1 MTAPHTADPWLLE
14 VLGLISDLAEKATPE
29 ALRGSFLG
37 DIGRIAR
44 AAIAKATATHNSG
57 GGNAAGTVPPG
68 STPGQSTNTQPTN
81 EYMANYYAAA
91 RSNYFAVK
99 DEAAF
104 REWALSLGLDVIT
117 PDFCNTTADGIR
129 RFGIAVGNHGG
140 SGAWPTEV
148 WDAEANDY
156 VTIDL
161 PARLAPHLAG
171 DEVAVLMEIGNEALR
186 YFTGTAVAVNGSG
199 RTTRVNL
206 DTVYRTAR
214 KLGSKITK
222 AMY

>member
-1 MTAPHTADPWLLE
+1 
-14 VLGLISDLAEKATPE
+14 
-29 ALRGSFLG
+29 
-37 DIGRIAR
+37 
-44 AAIAKATATHNSG
+44 
-57 GGNAAGTVPPG
+57 
-68 STPGQSTNTQPTN
+68 
-81 EYMANYYAAA
+81 
-91 RSNYFAVK
+91 
-99 DEAAF
+99 
-104 REWALSLGLDVIT
+104 
-117 PDFCNTTADGIR
+117 
-129 RFGIAVGNHGG
+129 
-140 SGAWPTEV
+140 
-148 WDAEANDY
+148 

-206 DTVYRTAR
+206 DTVYRAAR